1 MACTKWGKII
11 KRKCCNR
18 SIAVVFMFVLSLT
31 TLLAVF
37 TAFVF
42 TDTDNWTHIVG
53 SIGMTEDLDKKLN
66 HNAFTIKNRENVIFF
81 HIPKTGGKLIEQ
93 LFINE
98 FNISSP
104 NTLLSQQTLLKK
116 SYRVCGAP
124 HHMPINWLFEKI
136 SNDINTNS
144 NVSSHSNI
152 RNKMFHISPY
162 YYSKFPYLRTDSF
175 AVVRNPY
182 SRFTSQYQYCTA
194 LNYGCT
200 RDVIKFFST
209 HCRQYLSSKSDD
221 ALCKK
226 LNYLRHNASF
236 AYEHGDTVEK
246 MSKSK
251 NSIWKQFDFC
261 DVKIFNKFAYVVL
274 KYLLEEAYTSNDKHK
289 RAIFHCHYVKQS
301 EYIYNYTQH
310 SDKMINYILKTERL
324 TDDLIRL
331 GKTYNISIDERMI
344 TKYRNQ
350 WEWSKNCKNI
360 KPNVLN
366 MENKQLFNKLYHDDF
381 INFNYSMTD

>member
-31 TLLAVF
+31 TLF
-37 TAFVF
+37 
-42 TDTDNWTHIVG
+42 TDNWTHIVG

-136 SNDINTNS
+136 LNDSDTNM
-144 NVSSHSNI
+144 NVSSRSNI
-152 RNKMFHISPY
+152 RNKLYNISSY
-162 YYSKFPYLRTDSF
+162 YYSKWPYLTTDSF
-175 AVVRNPY
+175 TVVRNPY
-182 SRFTSQYQYCTA
+182 SRFISQYQYCTA
-194 LNYGCT
+194 PVYTCT
-200 RDVIKFFST
+200 RDLIKWFST
-209 HCRQYLSSKSDD
+209 HCRQYSSQNND

-226 LNYLRHNASF
+226 LDYLHKHANFTYKRGSAM
-236 AYEHGDTVEK
+236 EQLP
-246 MSKSK
+246 KS
-251 NSIWKQFDFC
+251 NQSIWRQFDFC
-261 DVKIFNKFAYVVL
+261 DIKIFNAYAYVTL
-274 KYLLEEAYTSNDKHK
+274 KYLIEEAYSSHDKHK
-289 RAIFHCHYVKQS
+289 RALFHCHYVKQS
-301 EYIYNYTQH
+301 EYVYDYRQEN
-310 SDKMINYILKTERL
+310 DKMIKYIFKTEHL
-324 TDDLIRL
+324 TDHLIHL
-331 GKTYNISIDERMI
+331 GKIYNITINNGI
-344 TKYRNQ
+344 VAKYRDQ
-350 WEWSKNCKNI
+350 WAWPQNCKNI
-360 KPNVLN
+360 KPNDLN
-366 MENKQLFNKLYHDDF
+366 VENKRLFNKLYYDDF
-381 INFNYSMTD
+381 VNFNYSMME